1 VNQKRAIDSCIDSLT
16 LMLVDS
22 NNELSSEQQRKLRKG
37 VRDLKRLKRAS
48 RLTHRQ
54 VIAVV
59 DEIARAVFEILTPGR
74 GE

>member
-1 VNQKRAIDSCIDSLT
+1 MNQKRAIDSCIDSLT